1 MEVGPTGSIKAAS
14 LWMSE
19 FEADPRRSAQT
30 NELAAL
36 VELAVKGDAAAFEQ
50 ILLRTQP
57 RVLNLA
63 WRLLGS
69 LADAQDAAQEVF
81 LRAFKYLH
89 RFDVRKPFEPWLIR
103 ITVNVCR
110 DAIRSRQHAYN
121 LATEFDQILPH
132 LTTNETA
139 ANPHSLL
146 AAEQQRERLRA
157 IVSGLPE
164 KERMALVLRDL
175 EGFTTAEV
183 AEILESS
190 EATVR
195 SQISNARLKIRK
207 ALKGV
212 RP

>member
-1 MEVGPTGSIKAAS
+1 
-14 LWMSE
+14 MSE
-19 FEADPRRSAQT
+19 SEADPRRSARAD
-30 NELAAL
+30 ELVAL

-50 ILLRTQP
+50 ILLRTQR

-69 LADAQDAAQEVF
+69 LPDAQDAAQEVF

-89 RFDVRKPFEPWLIR
+89 RFDVRKPIEPWLIR

-110 DAIRSRQHAYN
+110 DAIRSRQNSYN
-121 LATEFDQILPH
+121 FVADSDQILPQ
-132 LTTNETA
+132 LATNETVS
-139 ANPHSLL
+139 NPHSLL

-157 IVSGLPE
+157 VVSTLPE

-175 EGFTTAEV
+175 EGLTTAEV

-195 SQISNARLKIRK
+195 SQISSARLKIRK

>member
-1 MEVGPTGSIKAAS
+1 
-14 LWMSE
+14 
-19 FEADPRRSAQT
+19 
-30 NELAAL
+30 
-36 VELAVKGDAAAFEQ
+36 
-50 ILLRTQP
+50 
-57 RVLNLA
+57 
-63 WRLLGS
+63 
-69 LADAQDAAQEVF
+69 
-81 LRAFKYLH
+81 LH

-110 DAIRSRQHAYN
+110 DAIRSRQNSYN
-121 LATEFDQILPH
+121 FVADSDQILPQ
-132 LTTNETA
+132 LATNETVS
-139 ANPHSLL
+139 NPHSLL

-157 IVSGLPE
+157 VVSTLPE

-175 EGFTTAEV
+175 EGLTTAEV

-195 SQISNARLKIRK
+195 SQISSARLKIRK